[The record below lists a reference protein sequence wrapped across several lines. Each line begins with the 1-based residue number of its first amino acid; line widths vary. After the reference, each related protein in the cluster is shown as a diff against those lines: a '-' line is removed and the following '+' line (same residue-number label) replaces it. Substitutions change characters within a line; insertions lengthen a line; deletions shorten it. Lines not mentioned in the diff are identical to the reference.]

1 MKKKVSGQAC
11 AYVGRWGPK
20 NWKYG
25 GEFLCFSPSFLIKCG
40 VSVNYLTNGMGPN
53 KGMYRRFILQRGH
66 FMEKGCQ
73 LRTLSQPH
81 HHLI

>member
-11 AYVGRWGPK
+11 AYVERWGPK

-25 GEFLCFSPSFLIKCG
+25 GESLYLSPSFLIQYG
-40 VSVNYLTNGMGPN
+40 VNVSYLRNGMGP
-53 KGMYRRFILQRGH
+53 KEGMCRRFILQRGH
-66 FMEKGCQ
+66 FMEKDCQ
-73 LRTLSQPH
+73 LRTLYQPH